1 MKGVIKEKM
10 TDNFLYLWIFITFI
24 LNIFFFVNTIRSK
37 LEKKLEMYLFIN
49 TIFSCIYLALS
60 SIFLQN
66 IGFEILTYYLMIG
79 ISIFFCIILFF
90 LRLKKKIKLNTNM
103 DCSILKKMLK
113 YLIEKKK
120 MKYIVIIYAFLP
132 LIFYSIILLMDFVA
146 ISHAS
151 NGIILT
157 CRDGEFMN
165 IDDYNYVIT
174 DQSVQK
180 LYTGLCNTLNENFEY
195 VPYEI
200 SELNSEKI
208 PTRILQKMKEE
219 NIEKDFVTIYKY
231 DTYYF
236 FHVYGENFI
245 YHENNYLGKVKDEIS
260 KIRKV
265 NTPTTEQK

>member
-1 MKGVIKEKM
+1 M

-37 LEKKLEMYLFIN
+37 LEKKLEIYIFIN

-66 IGFEILTYYLMIG
+66 IGFEILTYYGIIV
-79 ISIFFCIILFF
+79 ISILLCIILFF
-90 LRLKKKIKLNTNM
+90 LQLKKKIKVNTNM
-103 DCSILKKMLK
+103 DCSIFKKNVK
-113 YLIEKKK
+113 VHDRKKK
-120 MKYIVIIYAFLP
+120 MKYIVITYCFLP
-132 LIFYSIILLMDFVA
+132 LIFYSIFLFTDFIA

-157 CRDGEFMN
+157 CREGEFMN
-165 IDDYNYVIT
+165 INYYNYVIT

-200 SELNSEKI
+200 SEVNSEKI
-208 PTRILQKMKEE
+208 PTLILEKMKEE

-236 FHVYGENFI
+236 FPINTENFI
-245 YHENNYLGKVKDEIS
+245 YHENDYLGKVKDEIS
-260 KIRKV
+260 KIRKM
-265 NTPTTEQK
+265 NIPTTEQK